1 MSMLNSFSNSITSS
15 TMSSESA
22 PRSSMKLA
30 ESTSF
35 SRSTPSS
42 FSMMSLTFSV
52 FAAMTDGECGWVR
65 GRAGLGNGRIT

>member
-1 MSMLNSFSNSITSS
+1 MTSS

-30 ESTSF
+30 SVVSF

-42 FSMMSLTFSV
+42 YSMISLIFD
-52 FAAMTDGECGWVR
+52 A
-65 GRAGLGNGRIT
+65 